1 MPSFQP
7 IEPFWA
13 HGKRYVS
20 LNFKLKHKDL
30 GSLGTAPKGL
40 LRGLG
45 VEGDK
50 KGRGLGWKPANCAN
64 LVRHAIGEMNAWVEK
79 YGGGKFTGT
88 IGNLAAVDFG

>member
-1 MPSFQP
+1 M
-7 IEPFWA
+7 
-13 HGKRYVS
+13 
-20 LNFKLKHKDL
+20 
-30 GSLGTAPKGL
+30 
-40 LRGLG
+40 
-45 VEGDK
+45 EGDK